1 MAVVEWE
8 PIDTCH
14 TTIDGYWSKFKDV
27 QRLRGIE
34 LPLAWGNSTLLPGF
48 TIENGLVTKGTW
60 SGTEAVMR
68 NDIVHRDSTI
78 IAGGW
83 NTKFKRSEERRVGK
97 ECVSTCRSRWSPYH

>member
-8 PIDTCH
+8 PSDTFH

-78 IAGGW
+78 IAGRR
-83 NTKFKRSEERRVGK
+83 NTKIKPNKRPKLQPEIGHSHPNK
-97 ECVSTCRSRWSPYH
+97 T